1 MKRATE
7 RLPFFCEKMI
17 SKKEKMQKISVFLYK
32 KFLHEK
38 IFNYKSTC
46 YKKNNNK
53 YMFVKKK

>member
-1 MKRATE
+1 MFFGIKSFCMK
-7 RLPFFCEKMI
+7 
-17 SKKEKMQKISVFLYK
+17 
-32 KFLHEK
+32 K